1 MTKGQKT
8 TLIILALLV
17 VGLLGT
23 NKILKNRQ
31 QQPDEEPL
39 VCPEYQKG
47 WDSDSAPVP
56 DVLPDLDLT
65 EVIKLGDYS
74 EGVLY
79 AQQRIHSQYG
89 GAIAED
95 GKFGCETFYA
105 VENLTGYDAVEGFE
119 LNDLK

>member
-1 MTKGQKT
+1 MTKAQKT

-17 VGLLGT
+17 VGLLIA
-23 NKILKNRQ
+23 NKFLKNRQ
-31 QQPDEEPL
+31 QEPDEEPL
-39 VCPEYQKG
+39 LCPDYQKG
-47 WDSDSAPVP
+47 WDSDSEPVP
-56 DVLPDLDLT
+56 EVLPDLDLT

-79 AQQRIHSQYG
+79 AQQRINSQYG
-89 GAIAED
+89 GAVAED

-105 VENLTGYDAVEGFE
+105 ITYLTGYDSVEGFE

>member
-1 MTKGQKT
+1 MTKAQKT
-8 TLIILALLV
+8 TLIILAILV
-17 VGLLGT
+17 VGLLVT

-31 QQPDEEPL
+31 QQQDEEPL
-39 VCPEYQKG
+39 LCPDYEKG
-47 WDSDSAPVP
+47 WDSDSEPVP
-56 DVLPDLDLT
+56 EVLPDLDLT
-65 EVIKLGDYS
+65 QRVKLGDYS

-79 AQQRIHSQYG
+79 AQQRINSQYG

>member
-1 MTKGQKT
+1 MQKT
-8 TLIILALLV
+8 TLIILALV
-17 VGLLGT
+17 IVGLLVA
-23 NKILKNRQ
+23 NKFLKNQ
-31 QQPDEEPL
+31 QQEQPEEEPL
-39 VCPEYQKG
+39 LCPEYEKG
-47 WDSDSAPVP
+47 WSSDSDAVP
-56 DVLPDLDLT
+56 EVLPELDLT
-65 EVIKLGDYS
+65 EIIKLGDYS

-79 AQQRIHSQYG
+79 AQQRINSQYG